1 MKKHLI
7 HFLSA
12 ALAAGGIIP
21 FVTLPASAAAAEPH
35 TSRLSY
41 EDCVFMAEYLGKDV
55 DEILA
60 LRDDWTGP
68 SKYIAYVSAKNNTY
82 SSGTVT
88 FYMEYNTTY
97 LTHMGSTNG
106 TNGSLTS
113 YSNNN
118 TITGSPWWYCSGAA
132 SLNTSAATDRS
143 NLIFSHDFDV
153 VPGNEY
159 VVKYDAMHGPYSS
172 YDNLSLSSAYINGTP
187 ISSSQYLT
195 YFEWGFR
202 PLGDADGWYDLT
214 LDDAQCILDHIT
226 KTTTFTET
234 WQYAVADFNRDGH
247 VDAADASAIVTY
259 LSGNST

>member
-7 HFLSA
+7 RFLSA
-12 ALAAGGIIP
+12 ALTAGGIIP

-88 FYMEYNTTY
+88 FSMQYNTTY
-97 LTHMGSTNG
+97 LTYTGSTSGSNG
-106 TNGSLTS
+106 
-113 YSNNN
+113 
-118 TITGSPWWYCSGAA
+118 TITGTDNDQILSSPWWNLEGSA
-132 SLNTSAATDRS
+132 SLHTSAYNDRS

-153 VPGNEY
+153 VPGEEY

-172 YDNLSLSSAYINGTP
+172 YDNLSLSSAYINGSLV
-187 ISSSQYLT
+187 SSIEYST
-195 YFEWGFR
+195 YFESGFR
-202 PLGDADGWYDLT
+202 PLGDVDGWYDLT
-214 LDDAQCILDHIT
+214 LNDAQCILDHIT

-247 VDAADASAIVTY
+247 VDVADASAIVTY
-259 LSGNST
+259 LSGSST

>member
-21 FVTLPASAAAAEPH
+21 FVTLPASAASAEPH

-60 LRDDWTGP
+60 LRDEWSGP

-82 SSGTVT
+82 SSGTVSMSLD
-88 FYMEYNTTY
+88 FSTTY
-97 LTHMGSTNG
+97 LTYTGSTSGSNG
-106 TNGSLTS
+106 TITGT
-113 YSNNN
+113 SNNN
-118 TITGSPWWYCSGAA
+118 YSGSWWHLSGSA
-132 SLNTSAATDRS
+132 SLHTSADTDRS
-143 NLIFSHDFDV
+143 YLIFSHDFDV
-153 VPGNEY
+153 VPGKEY
-159 VVKYDAMHGPYSS
+159 VVKYDAVNGPYSS
-172 YDNLSLSSAYINGTP
+172 YDNLSLSSAYINGSP
-187 ISSSQYLT
+187 VSSIEYST
-195 YFEWGFR
+195 YFESGFR
-202 PLGDADGWYDLT
+202 PLGDVDGWYDLT
-214 LDDAQCILDHIT
+214 LNDAQCILDHIT

-247 VDAADASAIVTY
+247 VDVADASAIVTY
-259 LSGNST
+259 LSGSST